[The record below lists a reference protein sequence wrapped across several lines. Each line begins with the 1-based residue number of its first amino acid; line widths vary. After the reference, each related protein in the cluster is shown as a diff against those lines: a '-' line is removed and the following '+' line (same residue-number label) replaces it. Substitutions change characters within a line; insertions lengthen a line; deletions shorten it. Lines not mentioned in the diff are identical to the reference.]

1 MKKLN
6 IIRDC
11 ALIAFSIKETNHM
24 EINLKRIT
32 TRIVNTQKLTSQII
46 KASKNNLIFGIF
58 KQTPTI
64 KLGINQAKRTQF
76 NAEESLNNFYNLK
89 YDKPLFAQ
97 KRADIVGV
105 HTAGMPA
112 YAKNTKKL
120 QGEFW
125 LNFGNK
131 KSRLA
136 DCR

>member
-46 KASKNNLIFGIF
+46 KACKNNLIFGIF

-112 YAKNTKKL
+112 YAKTQKNCR
-120 QGEFW
+120 GS
-125 LNFGNK
+125 FG
-131 KSRLA
+131 
-136 DCR
+136 